1 MGGSTGGWVQ
11 KGLAPDGEELR
22 KVLAVETFWKGIAT
36 SEWYL
41 V

>member
-11 KGLAPDGEELR
+11 KGLPDGEDLR
-22 KVLAVETFWKGIAT
+22 KVLAIETLWKGIAT
-36 SEWYL
+36 SESYL